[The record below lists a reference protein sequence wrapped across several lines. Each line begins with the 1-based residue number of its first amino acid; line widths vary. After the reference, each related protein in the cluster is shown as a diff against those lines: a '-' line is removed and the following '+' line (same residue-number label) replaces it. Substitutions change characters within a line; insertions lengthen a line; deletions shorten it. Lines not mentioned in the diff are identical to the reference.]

1 MPNSNALSLFRRLID
16 LALSGFCLVILPG
29 FCSLSGLPV
38 GFHVRVASQL
48 ALHSISSGKEYTV
61 SGSSL
66 FYHGI
71 LCIEQLHHHIR
82 VG

>member
-1 MPNSNALSLFRRLID
+1 MGGLSFAGLFPQPSGEVFYFNSGGRGMPNSNARSLFRRLIA

-48 ALHSISSGKEYTV
+48 ALHSISSGK
-61 SGSSL
+61 
-66 FYHGI
+66 
-71 LCIEQLHHHIR
+71 
-82 VG
+82 